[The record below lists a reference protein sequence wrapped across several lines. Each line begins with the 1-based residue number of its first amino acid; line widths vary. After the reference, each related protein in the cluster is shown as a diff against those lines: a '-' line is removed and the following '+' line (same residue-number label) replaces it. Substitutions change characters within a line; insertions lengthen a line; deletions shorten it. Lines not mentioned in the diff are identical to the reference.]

1 MEARGREEF
10 ENYLPRSMFEWMVA
24 RNELVGVNGG
34 GGIRV
39 AGGVAEGGLGV
50 VERRAHEDHESVRML
65 LG

>member
-1 MEARGREEF
+1 MPVFGAG
-10 ENYLPRSMFEWMVA
+10 VA
-24 RNELVGVNGG
+24 GIEVVGVDGG